1 MPVTLTTVQT
11 PDDLSQYVRF
21 PWQVYR
27 GDPNW
32 VPPLIS
38 DRIAKLDPGRNSF
51 WRTAER
57 QLWIAWR
64 ERQPVGTIG
73 AILDH
78 HRQRSLAKPVGVYGF
93 FECLDDP
100 EAAAALFDA
109 AAGWLKGRG
118 MGSMTGP
125 YNPDSNDEPGILVE
139 GFETRPALLEAHHPR
154 YYQTLFETN
163 SFTKNLDT
171 KARLFTRTPQMRT
184 FEQAMPEKLLK
195 VTRIVEKRTDL
206 RLRQINMKDWDNEV
220 HLACQISNAALAPL
234 PGNVPM
240 QESEFVEF
248 ANSFKPLIDPRLALI
263 AEVGG
268 KPVGYALALPDYN
281 EVLQRLNGRLG
292 LPGLLKFLWYRRR
305 IRRVSFKL
313 LMMLPEYQKRG
324 FEAALVTGVSRGIW
338 DAGFPEV
345 DASLTGEENMSS
357 WLYQD
362 HIGLKVYRSYRIYD
376 REL

>member
-1 MPVTLTTVQT
+1 MPVTLSTAQT
-11 PDDLSQYVRF
+11 PAELSQFVRF
-21 PWQVYR
+21 AWRVYR

-38 DRIAKLDPGRNSF
+38 DRITKLDPTRNPF

-64 ERQPVGTIG
+64 DGQPAGTIA

-78 HRQRSLAKPVGVYGF
+78 HRQRSLGKPVGVYGF

-100 EAAAALFDA
+100 EVAAALFDA
-109 AAGWLKGRG
+109 AAGWLKENG
-118 MGSMTGP
+118 MCSMTGP
-125 YNPDSNDEPGILVE
+125 YNPDTNDEPGILVE

-154 YYQTLFETN
+154 YYQALFEKN
-163 SFTKNLDT
+163 RFVKNLDT
-171 KARLFTRTPQMRT
+171 IARLYILTPQMVT

-195 VTRIVEKRTDL
+195 VARIVEKRTDL
-206 RLRQINMKDWDNEV
+206 RLRQVKMKDWENEV
-220 HLACQISNAALAPL
+220 RLACQISNAALAPL

-240 QESEFVEF
+240 QESEFAEF

-292 LPGLLKFLWYRRR
+292 PLGLLKFLWYRRR
-305 IRRVSFKL
+305 IRRVSFKI
-313 LMMLPEYQKRG
+313 LMILPEYQKRG
-324 FEAALVTGVSRGIW
+324 FEAALVTGISRSIW

-357 WLYQD
+357 WLYQE
-362 HIGLKVYRSYRIYD
+362 HIGLKVYRCYRIYD